1 MARSSIANRA
11 PTLGSVPTL
20 CRIRSARRSSG
31 IVPTAVASPC
41 TPSRAKT
48 SRRRKRKS
56 PPSCAK
62 RNRRPRSPTSSRWQ
76 WSRRSGACWGS
87 LTSSAPQRGC
97 KEDPAKNTDRR
108 SKSRR
113 GKPDS
118 GRVMWCLPLH
128 DPCKRQFPGAT
139 RFVAHFTNKP
149 PLFTTRNLIMENF
162 NEFLASPFGLIV
174 AGVAAFVIGSM
185 FFNVKQWE
193 AHWKQWAIDT
203 SKAMSKAGLIHT
215 PKILDSLA
223 VGDLAAAFREIKGL
237 ADVFKD
243 PKQLAA
249 EFATVFQNML
259 DAAFKDPTQAKA
271 LQQLAN
277 DAVAAFASGDPTKAE
292 GKLAADAQAVLS
304 ASPLFGPIAQ
314 HGLQLPSLQL
324 LPHVAAN

>member
-1 MARSSIANRA
+1 
-11 PTLGSVPTL
+11 
-20 CRIRSARRSSG
+20 
-31 IVPTAVASPC
+31 
-41 TPSRAKT
+41 
-48 SRRRKRKS
+48 
-56 PPSCAK
+56 
-62 RNRRPRSPTSSRWQ
+62 
-76 WSRRSGACWGS
+76 
-87 LTSSAPQRGC
+87 
-97 KEDPAKNTDRR
+97 
-108 SKSRR
+108 
-113 GKPDS
+113 
-118 GRVMWCLPLH
+118 
-128 DPCKRQFPGAT
+128 
-139 RFVAHFTNKP
+139 
-149 PLFTTRNLIMENF
+149 MENF

-324 LPHVAAN
+324 LPHVAANPALANIANVLSSANLGHLFPLVAAGAQAVQATTQPPNASTQPTAQPSTAAGALSSASLPAVPAGHTVTIAGPASPTPPAAAA